1 MQQKAANSSVDA
13 RAICARHGERPDAL
27 IEILHDVQEEAG
39 FVPQA
44 SIPVI
49 ADALNLSRADVH
61 GVMSFYH
68 DFRDKLPGRAVVKIC
83 RAEACQSMGAFRM
96 IESFLAKRGLKIGE
110 TSSDGALTVEA
121 TYCLG
126 NCALAPAAMI
136 NGRLHG
142 RLDAAMLERRVAEAS
157 A

>member
-1 MQQKAANSSVDA
+1 MQPDAANLSIDA
-13 RAICARHGERPDAL
+13 KAICARHGDRPDAL

-49 ADALNLSRADVH
+49 AQALNLSRADVH

-68 DFRDKLPGRAVVKIC
+68 DFRNKLPGKAVVKIC
-83 RAEACQSMGAFRM
+83 RAEACQSMGAFEL
-96 IESFLAKRGLKIGE
+96 IERFLAKRGLKMGE
-110 TSSDGALTVEA
+110 TSGDITVEA

-136 NGRLHG
+136 DGRLHG
-142 RLDAAMLERRVAEAS
+142 RLTAERLDQRVAEALS
-157 A
+157 

>member
-1 MQQKAANSSVDA
+1 MDQLAANANVDA
-13 RAICARHGERPDAL
+13 KAICARHGDRPDAL
-27 IEILHDVQEEAG
+27 IEILHDVQEAAG

-44 SIPVI
+44 SLRAI

-68 DFRDKLPGRAVVKIC
+68 DFKSQKPGRVVVKVC
-83 RAEACQSMGAFRM
+83 RAEACQSMGASDL
-96 IESFLAKRGLKIGE
+96 IERFLAKRGLSMGE
-110 TSSDGALTVEA
+110 TSQDITVEA

-136 NGRLHG
+136 DGRLHG
-142 RLDAAMLERRVAEAS
+142 RLTAERLDQRVAEALS
-157 A
+157 